1 MARTT
6 IDPALLYS
14 ALDAARQE
22 RKLSW
27 RSLASE
33 IGVSPSLL
41 SRLGNG
47 LKPDSDG
54 FATLV
59 AWLGMPAEDFFSSG
73 ENPELAKKEPDLMAQ
88 LAPLLRARKDLTS
101 TDIEY
106 LEQII
111 GATVARARKQV

>member
-22 RKLSW
+22 RQLSW
-27 RSLASE
+27 RALARA

-47 LKPDSDG
+47 LKPDTDG

-59 AWLGMPAEDFFSSG
+59 AWLRMPAEDFFSSDEKLTATG
-73 ENPELAKKEPDLMAQ
+73 KEPDLMAQ
-88 LAPLLRARKDLTS
+88 LAPLLRARKDLTA
-101 TDIEY
+101 TDVEY
-106 LEQII
+106 LEQVI
-111 GATVARARKQV
+111 GATVARARKLG